1 MRLARKAKL
10 TVEYRNLG
18 NSGLQV
24 SVVGLGCNNFGGRVD
39 QAGTKAVID
48 QCIEEGITFFD
59 TADLYGGAGKSEEF
73 MAPALKPH
81 RRNVVIATKASGPM
95 GEGPY
100 WRGTSRKY
108 LIEAVDASLRRLD
121 TDYIDLFQIHFPDPK
136 TPIDETLRALDDV
149 VRSGKVRYIGNSNF
163 AAWQVVEADWVAR
176 AEHLTRF
183 VSAQNEYSLLQ
194 RKIEPELAPACLK
207 YGLGV
212 LPFFP
217 LASGFLTGKY
227 RPNETP
233 PEGTRLGAAN
243 SPFAGRILNEGNFD
257 MLVKLE
263 KFAEDRGHTMIE
275 LAFSWLASKP
285 FVSSVI
291 AGATRPEQV
300 TQNAKSAEWKL
311 TAEEF
316 GEVDEI
322 MGMAPAGR

>member
-1 MRLARKAKL
+1 
-10 TVEYRNLG
+10 VEYRNLG

-39 QAGTKAVID
+39 LAGTKAVID
-48 QCIEEGITFFD
+48 QCVEEGITFFD

-81 RRNVVIATKASGPM
+81 RRNIVIATKAAGPM

-108 LIEAVDASLRRLD
+108 LMEAVDDSLRRLD

-136 TPIDETLRALDDV
+136 TPIEETLRALDDV

-163 AAWQVVEADWVAR
+163 TAWQVVEADWVSKT
-176 AEHLTRF
+176 EHLTRF

-194 RKIEPELAPACLK
+194 RKIEPELAPACQK

-212 LPFFP
+212 LPYFP

-227 RPNETP
+227 RPNEAP
-233 PEGTRLGAAN
+233 PEGTRLGNPN
-243 SPFAGRILNEGNFD
+243 SPFAARVLNEGNFD

-291 AGATRPEQV
+291 AGATKPEQV
-300 TQNAKSAEWKL
+300 TQNAKSADWKL
-311 TAEEF
+311 TDEEF
-316 GEVDEI
+316 TEIDEI